1 MFDVKINKVF
11 KDPNTMLDVY
21 VLSIQFG
28 DKYYNLTLNKEEL
41 DKLCIRLKSMYDNN
55 EIE

>member
-11 KDPNTMLDVY
+11 KDPNTMLDMY

-28 DKYYNLTLNKEEL
+28 DKYYNLTLSKEEI
-41 DKLCIRLKSMYDNN
+41 DKLCIRLKSMHDNN